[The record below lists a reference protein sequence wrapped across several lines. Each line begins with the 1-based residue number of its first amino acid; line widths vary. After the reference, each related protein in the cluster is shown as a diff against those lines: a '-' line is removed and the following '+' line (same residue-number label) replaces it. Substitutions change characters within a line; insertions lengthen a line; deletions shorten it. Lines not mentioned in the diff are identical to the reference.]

1 MEIIILYT
9 KKSNYWSQNGWSKER
24 LCLARCNS
32 DWRWQSKLQLL
43 WCSYKQEANQDRKW
57 WQFLRKKSVKSKDN
71 DQIKWTSFMFNLH
84 SCPSSSASLER
95 WFSTFGF
102 VWSKTRNRLGQEK
115 AMKLVKIYRALRS
128 DDSNP
133 FSFLHTFSFFL
144 YFHMLSSSL
153 YLVFNIHYYIITWL

>member
-1 MEIIILYT
+1 MA
-9 KKSNYWSQNGWSKER
+9 G
-24 LCLARCNS
+24 
-32 DWRWQSKLQLL
+32 
-43 WCSYKQEANQDRKW
+43 
-57 WQFLRKKSVKSKDN
+57 RKKDYVWQDVTLTEDDKASCNYCDAIISKRPIRIKDHLKKCRKNPANRKQDTPESPEMDIPDTDN
-71 DQIKWTSFMFNLH
+71 QIKWTSFMVNLH

-133 FSFLHTFSFFL
+133 FSFLHTFSCFL
-144 YFHMLSSSL
+144 YFHMLSSS
-153 YLVFNIHYYIITWL
+153 